1 VDTKTQNADA
11 QAIARREKL
20 RDLIRE
26 RRGTIANACVISGA
40 DPVWLRNI
48 VYRTDPLKVDVET
61 FMELARVCGIG
72 PQTLYKKLRFDDH
85 DGDESK

>member
-1 VDTKTQNADA
+1 MDTKTQKDDA
-11 QAIARREKL
+11 PAESRREKL
-20 RDLIRE
+20 RSWIRL
-26 RRGTIANACVISGA
+26 RSGTIAKACVTAGV

-61 FMELARVCGIG
+61 FMELSRVCGIG

-85 DGDESK
+85 ESDESK